1 MSSAVH
7 AASALLSHG
16 WADQVRL
23 TIDGGII
30 AQIEIGAAPQAG
42 DERAAWLIPG
52 MPNLHSHAFQRAI
65 AGRGEV
71 RGAGEDSFWSWRQA
85 MYRFVERL
93 DPDAMRAI
101 AALAYAEMLEAGFTR
116 VGEFHYL
123 HNAPG
128 GAAYA
133 QPGAMAEAL
142 AAAAE
147 DTGIALTLLPVFYAH
162 SGFGAQPP
170 QGEQA
175 RFVQSLDSYAA
186 LHRASAAA
194 LGHLP
199 DARLGVAPHSLRA
212 VSPEE
217 LGELVALAGDN
228 PIHIHVAEQVR
239 EVDHCLAWS
248 GRRPVEWLLDNA
260 PVGAN
265 WCLVHATHMT
275 APETAALA
283 ASGAVAGLCPVTE
296 ANLGD
301 GLFPLPDYLSDGGR
315 WGVGSDSNVRI
326 DLFEEL
332 RLLEYGQRLAHRRRN
347 VAALD
352 AGQSTGM
359 ELFAQAGAGGA
370 QALGG
375 QFGLSAGQAAD
386 FVELDARH
394 PAFAALPA
402 ALRMD
407 AAIFAAGREA
417 IDGVWRRGRKVVSG
431 GRHHARE
438 AIVADYAAAL
448 ARLSP

>member
-1 MSSAVH
+1 MTSAIH
-7 AASALLSHG
+7 AASALLPDG

-23 TIDGGII
+23 VVADGRI
-30 AQIEIGAAPQAG
+30 ARIERGVPPQEG

-93 DPDAMRAI
+93 DPEAMRAI

-128 GAAYA
+128 GARYD
-133 QPGAMAEAL
+133 QPAAMAEAL
-142 AAAAE
+142 VAAAGE
-147 DTGIALTLLPVFYAH
+147 TGIALTLLPVFYAYA
-162 SGFGAQPP
+162 GFGAQPP
-170 QGEQA
+170 QAEQA
-175 RFVQSLDSYAA
+175 RFLSDLDGYAA
-186 LHRASAAA
+186 LHQACEGALAA
-194 LGHLP
+194 LP
-199 DARLGVAPHSLRA
+199 DARIGVAPHSLRA
-212 VSPEE
+212 VTPEQ
-217 LGELVALAGDN
+217 LRALVALAGDR
-228 PIHIHVAEQVR
+228 PVHIHIAEQMR
-239 EVDHCLAWS
+239 EVEQCLAWS

-260 PVGAN
+260 QVAAN

-275 APETAALA
+275 PAETAALA

-301 GLFPLPDYLSDGGR
+301 GLFPAPAYLAAGGA

-332 RLLEYGQRLAHRRRN
+332 RWFEYGQRLVLQRRN
-347 VAALD
+347 VAARNE
-352 AGQSTGM
+352 GQSTGAVLI
-359 ELFAQAGAGGA
+359 EQAGRGGA
-370 QALGG
+370 QALAGE
-375 QFGLSAGQAAD
+375 FGLAEGHSAD

-407 AAIFAAGREA
+407 ATIFAAGREA
-417 IDGVWRRGRKVVSG
+417 VDGVWRRGRKVVSG
-431 GRHHARE
+431 GRHHARD
-438 AIVADYAAAL
+438 AIEADYAATL
-448 ARLSP
+448 ARLVA